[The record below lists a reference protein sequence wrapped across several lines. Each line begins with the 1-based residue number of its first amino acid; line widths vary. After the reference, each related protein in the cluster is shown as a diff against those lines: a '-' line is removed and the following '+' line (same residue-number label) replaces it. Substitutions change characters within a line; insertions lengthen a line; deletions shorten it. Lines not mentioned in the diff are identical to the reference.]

1 MESKEDDKM
10 PQIPPV
16 AMMFQF
22 LFGTVVQKSIYVIAE
37 LGIAD
42 FVNEKAMSAEELAER
57 TSTDAAALYRVLR
70 MLAGVGFFAENADG
84 KFELTPLAALL
95 VKDNPNSMRD
105 FALMMGDDW
114 SWQTVKNLRH
124 SVETGKMAHEKA
136 YGKTTWEYFE
146 ENPEIGT
153 IFNRAMTSNSLA
165 DVSPIVKAYDF
176 SRFGTIADIAGGHGI
191 LLSGILQAN
200 PNARGILFDIPSVIA
215 DGGEFFEK
223 AGAANRIEKVSGDFF
238 ESVPSGADAYI
249 MKHIIHDWDDAESI
263 RILKNIHS
271 AMNPNGRVLIVEM
284 IVPEGNEPSP
294 AKILDVQMLMFTGG
308 KERTAKE
315 YAELLDKSGFRMT
328 QIVPTH
334 SPMQIVEAVKKII

>member
-1 MESKEDDKM
+1 MENNENNKM
-10 PQIPPV
+10 PQLPPE

-42 FVNEKAMSAEELAER
+42 FINDKPMSAEELAKR
-57 TSTDAAALYRVLR
+57 TSTNAASLYRVLR
-70 MLAGVGFFAENADG
+70 MLAGVGFFAENANG
-84 KFELTPLAALL
+84 EFELTPLAALL

-105 FALMMGDDW
+105 FALMMGNDW

-124 SVETGKMAHEKA
+124 SVETGKMAHEKSH
-136 YGKTTWEYFE
+136 GNTSWEYFE
-146 ENPEIGT
+146 QNTEVGAV
-153 IFNRAMTSNSLA
+153 FNRAMTSNSLA
-165 DVSPIVKAYDF
+165 AVAPIVAGYDF
-176 SRFGTIADIAGGHGI
+176 SQFVTIVDIAGGHGI
-191 LLSGILQAN
+191 LLSGILKAN
-200 PNARGILFDIPSVIA
+200 PNTQGILFDIPSVIA
-215 DGGEFFEK
+215 GSGEFFEK
-223 AGAANRIEKVSGDFF
+223 AGVENRVEKISGDFF

-249 MKHIIHDWDDAESI
+249 IKHIIHDWDDAESI

-271 AMNPNGRVLIVEM
+271 AMNQNGKVLVVEM
-284 IVPEGNEPSP
+284 VVPEGNEPSP

-315 YAELLDKSGFRMT
+315 YAELLNKSGFRMT

-334 SPMQIVEAVKKII
+334 SPMQIVEAVRK